1 MDTYTSLKKE
11 LLEINQKV
19 NSLFPKAQS
28 ITGMADH
35 TFGDWQKTCSGIN
48 KQIAD
53 EIIRI
58 AVVGP
63 IKSGKSTFTNAL
75 FKGDYFK
82 RGAGVVTSIVTRA
95 RRGETL
101 KAKLL
106 FKSWIEINSD
116 IRQALVMFPALSR
129 RSENDGFD
137 IRRKKERTD
146 LQKAIDAL
154 SAEQLITKGVLNAG
168 SMQLSSYLK
177 GYERIKEIV
186 SADNVMQQ
194 YKDDRFT
201 EHRAFVGDETLAVYL
216 KDVQLEINSG
226 VFDADIEIAD
236 CQGSDAPNPLHIAMI
251 QDYLLL
257 THFITYVIS
266 SRTGLREADI
276 KFLSMIKKMGI
287 MDNIMFV
294 VNFDFSE
301 HESLDDFNALRKK
314 VEEELSLIKPEP
326 EIYSFSALY
335 NLFKEQRSNL
345 PPKDRS
351 RLDQW
356 ERERKLAAFSDRE
369 TARFEESLYHKLTRE
384 RYSLLLKNHLE
395 RLDVIATGIA
405 HWILINQ
412 NILSKDAGSA
422 NQIIEK
428 LKHHQGSMNQM
439 KSVIKNTLDG
449 ANQKIEQKLR
459 ADIDRFFD
467 VRTGNI
473 LKNIIEFIRGYQIS
487 YHDHEENLKQ
497 SGFSSTLYLI
507 FQEFKHAL
515 DSYMTESVNPEI
527 VRFIRQQEAWI
538 GEHLNSIAG
547 PYELMVQDAL
557 DAYSNLMDSFGVGF
571 LQKRPQKINLPDMDS
586 IKSMIGL
593 SLPPAVASLR
603 YTARMQTEAVVRFGF
618 YTVVKIFKRLI
629 RKPVQSKNEGGIL
642 ALKDGVLQMKRETE
656 RSIVYLFKDYQENLK
671 FQYIFKLVEAVSNK
685 LYDALLDRFQAY
697 VADLS
702 NVVDLISNKKI
713 DKQRTSE
720 LLKEMELIS
729 QEISQMITVVREEI
743 DSTVKQNVS

>member
-35 TFGDWQKTCSGIN
+35 TFDDWQKTCSGIN

-58 AVVGP
+58 AIVGT
-63 IKSGKSTFTNAL
+63 IKSGKSTFTNAF
-75 FKGDYFK
+75 FKGDYLK

-95 RRGETL
+95 RRGEIL

-137 IRRKKERTD
+137 IRRKKERAD

-201 EHRAFVGDETLAVYL
+201 EHKAFVSDETLAVYL

-236 CQGSDAPNPLHIAMI
+236 CQGSDAPSPLHIAMV

-287 MDNIMFV
+287 MDNVMFV
-294 VNFDFSE
+294 VNCDLSE
-301 HESLDDFNALRKK
+301 HESLDDFNALIKK
-314 VEEELSLIKPEP
+314 VEEELSLLKPEP

-335 NLFKEQRSNL
+335 NLFKEQPGNL

-369 TARFEESLYHKLTRE
+369 TARFEESLHHKLTRE

-395 RLDVIATGIA
+395 RLDVIAAGID

-428 LKHHQGSMNQM
+428 LQHHQGSMNQM

-449 ANQKIEQKLR
+449 ANQKIEQKLKV
-459 ADIDRFFD
+459 DIDRFFD
-467 VRTGNI
+467 VRTGDI

-527 VRFIRQQEAWI
+527 VRFIRQEEAWI
-538 GEHLNSIAG
+538 REHLNSIAG

-557 DAYSNLMDSFGVGF
+557 DAYGNLMDSSGVGC

-593 SLPPAVASLR
+593 SLPPAAASLR
-603 YTARMQTEAVVRFGF
+603 YTTRMKTEAVVRLGF
-618 YTVVKIFKRLI
+618 YTLAKIFKRLI
-629 RKPVQSKNEGGIL
+629 RKPFQRKNEQEIL

-656 RSIVYLFKDYQENLK
+656 RSIIFLFKDYQENLK

-685 LYDALLDRFQAY
+685 FYDALLDRFQAY

-729 QEISQMITVVREEI
+729 QEISQRITAVREEI
-743 DSTVKQNVS
+743 DSSVKQKN